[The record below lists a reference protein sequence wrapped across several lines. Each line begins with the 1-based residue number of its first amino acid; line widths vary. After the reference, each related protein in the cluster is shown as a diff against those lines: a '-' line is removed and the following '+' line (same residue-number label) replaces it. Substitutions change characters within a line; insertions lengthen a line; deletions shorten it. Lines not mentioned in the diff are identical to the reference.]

1 MDCAFV
7 GAGAVAREYAAGLP
21 GSPLRLTAVCDIDR
35 DRATALADDRGATA
49 YADLG
54 AMLESES
61 APLLVNL
68 TSHEAHA
75 DVTRT
80 ALRAGRHVFSQKPL
94 AMDADA
100 AAGLVALAEDRGLAL
115 GCAPTNPGNPAQRR
129 VATALADS
137 RLGPVQLAYAH
148 AHVGRVTEWHDE
160 PASFL
165 RVGPLYDGAVYPLT
179 LLVAWFGP
187 VERVR
192 SADAIS
198 PWPDREERRPERP
211 SHVEATLEFADGPTV
226 RLTASFYA
234 PHRSREFDSLELHGD
249 DGSLYLADCGA
260 MADGRDLVRF
270 GRSGREYVSMPPQ
283 HPTEKG
289 SFLAGPERLAAG
301 IERGRP
307 SVRTARRA
315 AHVVA
320 TCAAIEHV
328 ATESAATETAST
340 ERAAD
345 RGSTVRIDGV
355 GTGAEPRYA
364 PDYRPTSTGVPDAAI
379 RLPRVGFGCARYR
392 DGEYVDRADS
402 IAAALDAGYRLLDSA
417 ELYGNEPRI
426 GEILAAPGTPGRSA
440 LHLTSKV
447 WNTNHGHVA
456 EACGTTLDALGVGT
470 LDSYLLH
477 WPDAWEYQGRLTD
490 LASLPVDEQER
501 LTFPRDDDGD
511 VREADVTLAE
521 TWRSMERLVDRGL
534 TRAIGVCNVPL
545 DRLERLVGTARIPP
559 SIVQVEHH
567 PREPREALRSFCHD
581 RGIRLLAHTPL
592 DSGDLLDDDVVRAV
606 AEDAGVTPA
615 QAVLAWSIRRGVV
628 PIPSSTDRDHLVDNL
643 AAGGLDLDPDV
654 LARLDDLGPSAE
666 SEGEP

>member
-21 GSPLRLTAVCDIDR
+21 ESPLRLTAVCDLDR
-35 DRATALADDRGATA
+35 GRATALADEHGATA
-49 YADLG
+49 YADVG
-54 AMLESES
+54 TMLEAES

-80 ALRAGRHVFSQKPL
+80 ALRADRHVFSQKPL
-94 AMDADA
+94 AMDADV
-100 AAGLVALAEDRGLAL
+100 AAGLVALAVDRGLAL
-115 GCAPTNPGNPAQRR
+115 GCAPTTPRNPAQRR
-129 VATALADS
+129 VAAALADG
-137 RLGPVQLAYAH
+137 RLGTVRLAYAH
-148 AHVGRVTEWHDE
+148 AHVGRVTEWHRD

-165 RVGPLYDGAVYPLT
+165 RVGPLYDGAAYPLT

-192 SADAIS
+192 SADAVS
-198 PWPDREERRPERP
+198 PWPEREERRPERP
-211 SHVEATLEFADGPTV
+211 SHVEATLEFAAGPTV

-234 PHRSREFDSLELHGD
+234 PHRSREFNSLELHGD

-270 GRSGREYVSMPPQ
+270 ARSGREYTSMPPR
-283 HPTEKG
+283 HPAAEA
-289 SFLAGPERLAAG
+289 SFLVGPERLADA
-301 IERGRP
+301 IERGGP
-307 SVRTARRA
+307 TVRTARRA

-320 TCAAIEHV
+320 TCAAIEN
-328 ATESAATETAST
+328 AAT
-340 ERAAD
+340 ERAA
-345 RGSTVRIDGV
+345 GGESSVRIADV
-355 GTGAEPRYA
+355 GTEAEPRYA
-364 PDYRPTSTGVPDAAI
+364 PDFRPTSTGVPDAAV

-417 ELYGNEPRI
+417 ELYGNESRI
-426 GEILAAPGTPGRSA
+426 GEILAAPGTPRRSA

-456 EACGTTLDALGVGT
+456 EACETTLDALGAET

-477 WPDAWEYQGRLTD
+477 WPDAWAYQGPLAD

-501 LTFPRDDDGD
+501 LAFPRDEDGD

-534 TRAIGVCNVPL
+534 TRAIGICNVSV
-545 DRLERLVGTARIPP
+545 DRLERLVETARIPP
-559 SIVQVEHH
+559 AIVQVEHH
-567 PREPREALRSFCHD
+567 PREPRDALRSFCHD

-592 DSGDLLDDDVVRAV
+592 DSGELLDDDEVRAV
-606 AEDAGVTPA
+606 AAAAGVTPA

-628 PIPSSTDRDHLVDNL
+628 PIPSSTDERHIVDNL
-643 AAGGLDLDPDV
+643 AAGGLELDPDL
-654 LARLDDLGPSAE
+654 LARLDALGTSAE
-666 SEGEP
+666 EGGDR

>member
-21 GSPLRLTAVCDIDR
+21 DSPLRLTAVCDLDL
-35 DRATALADDRGATA
+35 DRATALADEHGAAA

-54 AMLESES
+54 TMLEAEP

-75 DVTRT
+75 GVTRT
-80 ALRAGRHVFSQKPL
+80 ALQADRHVFSQKPL

-100 AAGLVALAEDRGLAL
+100 AAELVALAEDRALAL
-115 GCAPTNPGNPAQRR
+115 GCAPTTPGNPAQRR
-129 VATALADS
+129 VAAALADG
-137 RLGPVQLAYAH
+137 RLGPVRLAYAH
-148 AHVGRVTEWHDE
+148 AHVGRVTEWHDD
-160 PASFL
+160 PTSFL

-187 VERVR
+187 MERVR
-192 SADAIS
+192 SADAVS
-198 PWPDREERRPERP
+198 PWPEREERRPERP
-211 SHVEATLEFADGPTV
+211 SHVEATLAFADGPTV
-226 RLTASFYA
+226 RLTASLYA
-234 PHRSREFDSLELHGD
+234 PHRSREFNSLELHGD

-270 GRSGREYVSMPPQ
+270 ARSGHEYTSMPPGY
-283 HPTEKG
+283 PAEEG

-307 SVRTARRA
+307 SVRTGRRA

-320 TCAAIEHV
+320 TCAAIETL
-328 ATESAATETAST
+328 ATENAPA
-340 ERAAD
+340 ERVAE
-345 RGSTVRIDGV
+345 GEPSVRIDDA
-355 GTGAEPRYA
+355 GTEAEPRYA
-364 PDYRPTSTGVPDAAI
+364 PDFRPTSTGVPDAAI

-392 DGEYVDRADS
+392 DGEYVERADS

-417 ELYGNEPRI
+417 ELYGNEQRI
-426 GEILAAPGTPGRSA
+426 GEILAAPGTPRRSA

-447 WNTNHGHVA
+447 WNTNHEHVA
-456 EACGTTLDALGVGT
+456 EACGTTLAALGVGT

-477 WPDAWEYQGRLTD
+477 WPDAWEYQGPLTD
-490 LASLPVDEQER
+490 LASLPADEQER
-501 LTFPRDDDGD
+501 LTFPRDEDGD
-511 VREADVTLAE
+511 VREGDVTLAE

-534 TRAIGVCNVPL
+534 TRAIGICNVPL

-559 SIVQVEHH
+559 AIVQVEHH

-592 DSGDLLDDDVVRAV
+592 DSGDLLDDDAVRAV
-606 AEDAGVTPA
+606 ADDAGVTPA

-628 PIPSSTDRDHLVDNL
+628 PIPSSIDRDHLVDNL
-643 AAGGLDLDPDV
+643 AAGGLDLDPDL
-654 LARLDDLGPSAE
+654 LARLDALGTSAE
-666 SEGEP
+666 EGDEP